1 MRPFIVLRQH
11 FIRRYDL
18 RANPTVRYIFGD
30 NLAKTG
36 FGGQAHEMRG
46 EPNAYGISTKISPDT
61 FARDI
66 PEHLALFTE
75 AWDKEFADL
84 LRNSDWGYLRDP
96 LLIVF
101 PLQGIGKGLADMP
114 NRAPLLY
121 AILKKRLETS
131 LGLRDL

>member
-1 MRPFIVLRQH
+1 MRQFIVLRQH

-46 EPNAYGISTKISPDT
+46 EPNAYGISTKLSPDT

-75 AWDKEFADL
+75 AWDQEFPNL
-84 LRNSDWGYLRDP
+84 LLYKDWTLYSDP
-96 LLIVF
+96 IIIVF

-114 NRAPLLY
+114 NKAPLLY